1 MTNNIKVYCL
11 LLRLM
16 NPNEI
21 AISSIQRGEMGL
33 DVMLINKDLSIPELI
48 KREIFLIE
56 SVHFSIK
63 WDGISIIYQTIAI
76 SLTHTVKKHI
86 DKNYFNGLIARHR
99 GVHVNG
105 DNNNYDLLVPEHILS
120 PSHCRELRIISHFN
134 YQNRNLVNKNPVF
147 YNRAKINAQGFDK
160 FVNRDK
166 YFDTNTNNSLK
177 WKVLLWPTHRLE
189 DLACMN
195 RYWFDTN
202 NGSRFSM
209 SRIHM
214 Y

>member
-33 DVMLINKDLSIPELI
+33 DVMLINKDLIIPELI

-56 SVHFSIK
+56 SVCLSIK

-76 SLTHTVKKHI
+76 SLTHMVQ
-86 DKNYFNGLIARHR
+86 
-99 GVHVNG
+99 GVRVNG

-120 PSHCRELRIISHFN
+120 PTHCRELRIISRFN
-134 YQNRNLVNKNPVF
+134 YRNRNLVNKNPVF
-147 YNRAKINAQGFDK
+147 YNRAKTNAQGFDK
-160 FVNRDK
+160 FINRDK
-166 YFDTNTNNSLK
+166 HFDTNTNNSLK

-195 RYWFDTN
+195 CYWFDTN
-202 NGSRFSM
+202 NESHFSM